1 MEFGMETHLFLLST
15 MSPQLTRAALAPFD
29 IDFQVRPGTIQKF
42 EWDSQTMV
50 WIACQHPV
58 VAALADSILPYMDT
72 CVCWYHD
79 QCALSCL
86 RVHSCLDFLAKYH
99 DKVAMMSTTC
109 PPQHQPHTSKVR
121 KYYNKH
127 GFLREFYSQS
137 LRHNIENMTKI

>member
-1 MEFGMETHLFLLST
+1 MDTHVFLLST
-15 MSPQLTRAALAPFD
+15 MSPQLTRAALVPFD
-29 IDFQVRPGTIQKF
+29 IDFQDQPGTIQKF
-42 EWDSQTMV
+42 EWDRRTML
-50 WIACQHPV
+50 WIACQHPI